1 MCTRLRTFEFKCT
14 SFPRNGAVFSSVSC
28 CKSQHAT
35 ALMDLAE
42 YSLNG
47 LKTEKA
53 EENGLLV
60 LILIQKKSIHWHLLP
75 IKSLSDVCFPPQ
87 PRKKLLI
94 KSRIDRAPTAF
105 QNSTG
110 YRTDNIQ
117 RNSHQTTE

>member
-1 MCTRLRTFEFKCT
+1 
-14 SFPRNGAVFSSVSC
+14 
-28 CKSQHAT
+28 
-35 ALMDLAE
+35 MDLAE

-60 LILIQKKSIHWHLLP
+60 LILIQKKSIRWHLLP
-75 IKSLSDVCFPPQ
+75 IKSSSDVHFPPQ

-94 KSRIDRAPTAF
+94 KSRIDRTPTAF

-117 RNSHQTTE
+117 RNSDQTTE